1 MSKLFLLE
9 DDLSLI
15 NGLSFAFQKAG
26 YDLDIARTLQ
36 EAETLWQEGK
46 YDLLVLDVSLP
57 DGSGFA
63 FCEKIRQISQVPIIF
78 LTASDA
84 ETSIIMG
91 LDIGGDDYITKPFK
105 LAVLMSRINALL
117 RRSKHFRQAPGE
129 LCSNGLT
136 LQLLEGRAYKN
147 GIPIDLTAAEYKLLR
162 LFMEHPDI
170 ILSAEQIMGKL
181 WDCDGNFVDGNT
193 LAVYIR
199 RLRTKIED
207 DPTRPTRIVTVRRM
221 GYKWNAGG
229 GAE

>member
-1 MSKLFLLE
+1 MSKLLLLE

-26 YDLDIARTLQ
+26 HELEVARTLQ
-36 EAETLWQEGK
+36 EAENLWREGE

-63 FCEKIRQISQVPIIF
+63 FCQKVRQTSQVPIIF
-78 LTASDA
+78 LTASDT

-91 LDIGGDDYITKPFK
+91 LDMGGDDYITKPFK
-105 LAVLMSRINALL
+105 LAVLLSRINAIL
-117 RRSKHFRQAPGE
+117 RRSRHFQQTPGE
-129 LCSNGLT
+129 LRSNGIT

-147 GIPIDLTAAEYKLLR
+147 GVLMELTAAEYKLLR
-162 LFMEHPDI
+162 FFMERPGM
-170 ILSAEQIMGKL
+170 ILSTEQIMGRL

-199 RLRTKIED
+199 RLRAKIED
-207 DPTRPTRIVTVRRM
+207 DPAKPARIITVRRM